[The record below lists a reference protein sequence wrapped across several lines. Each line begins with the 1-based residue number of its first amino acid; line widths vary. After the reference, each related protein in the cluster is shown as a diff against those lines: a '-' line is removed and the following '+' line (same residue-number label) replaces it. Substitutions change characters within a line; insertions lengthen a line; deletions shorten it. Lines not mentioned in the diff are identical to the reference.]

1 MSLGAFETGP
11 EFRDS
16 LKLEL
21 PFDLEEFASSVEHAK
36 PFYVVCCS
44 VSISFAAGV
53 GLCVC
58 LSFSFASKQW
68 ICLLHFGSNGL
79 HVLVWSKYRQHT
91 IRCLISHIVFQTF
104 RSRRVLKIRAPRPN
118 LPANNQTKRAKPR
131 RFWPCDLVSLDIHRL
146 YLTRVHLLYFCS
158 CLCVGPTCLCLSHF
172 PCLKYTPMIICK
184 RLIVCAHIDVCASG
198 CSCAPIHHRMSV
210 FCYQTTSRARIAQN
224 RKCVRA
230 ERTMW

>member
-1 MSLGAFETGP
+1 M
-11 EFRDS
+11 
-16 LKLEL
+16 
-21 PFDLEEFASSVEHAK
+21 
-36 PFYVVCCS
+36 
-44 VSISFAAGV
+44 
-53 GLCVC
+53 
-58 LSFSFASKQW
+58 
-68 ICLLHFGSNGL
+68 
-79 HVLVWSKYRQHT
+79 WSKHRQHT

-158 CLCVGPTCLCLSHF
+158 CLCVGPMCLCLSHF

-210 FCYQTTSRARIAQN
+210 FLLSNHIARTHCTKSKVCSGGTYDVVTECRNCVQSWCRRFTSQAR
-224 RKCVRA
+224 C
-230 ERTMW
+230 TG